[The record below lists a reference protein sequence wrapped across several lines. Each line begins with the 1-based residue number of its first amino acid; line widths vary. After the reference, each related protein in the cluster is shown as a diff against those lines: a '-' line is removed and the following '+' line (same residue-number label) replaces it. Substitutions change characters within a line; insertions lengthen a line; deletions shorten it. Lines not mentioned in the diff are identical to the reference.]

1 MTFLISNGKAL
12 NLDRAST
19 ISVSVYE
26 DRLTVTAT
34 FQLHDRSVMESM
46 SCRIDGVKDAEA
58 DELKKQV
65 LTEILSTDVAVLEDV
80 VKKAKS
86 QSKL

>member
-26 DRLTVTAT
+26 DRLTITAT
-34 FQLHDRSVMESM
+34 FQLQDRSVMESM
-46 SCRIDGVKDAEA
+46 SCKVDGVQDEA

-65 LTEILSTDVAVLEDV
+65 LTEILSTDVADLEDI
-80 VKKAKS
+80 VKKVKS